1 VADELGD
8 GGLSEVALGQSA
20 DAHFGRPKSRG
31 GQDVRVFDPDQGLL
45 LPSSLDN
52 WLPAEHP
59 ARLIAELV
67 DEHLDLVPIRA
78 AYTGGRAA
86 PPYGPRLM
94 VRILLYGYTTGV
106 CSSREIERKCV
117 DDVPFRWL
125 AAGAA
130 PDYRAIARFRK
141 RHLSALGYLFAE
153 ALALCQAAGMVRL
166 GRVAL
171 HGTRVRDNAS
181 KCKVMRMRYA
191 GMGETERVLA
201 EEVWALLADAESIDK
216 TEDATL
222 GKDSRGDESPEQL
235 RRRATRPAKIREGKG
250 TLKVEA
256 GQRVRQR
263 AAPKPT
269 ALRVLVGAFLLALTF
284 GGGYAVA
291 VHKTVTLSV
300 DGSPMTVSTMKS
312 RVIDVVRDNG
322 FAVGARDDLYPAANQ
337 PVRQSDTIVLRRG
350 RPLQVSIDGQ
360 QSRQVWTTALT
371 VDEALEQLSMSDAA
385 PAAASRA
392 SRLPLAGMA
401 LPVVSAKNVH
411 INDGGVASDRR
422 LAALNVGLL
431 LAAADA
437 PLEEDDRVVPP
448 ASTPVTEGLRITVTR
463 IRTQKVTARMPL
475 PPSTRR
481 IADPAMNMSRHL
493 VEDPGAPGTQDVTF
507 AVSTVNGVETGR
519 RLMAHDIV
527 TPAKPSVVRIGAKP
541 GTVVPPVSHGATW
554 DALAACES
562 GGNWAINTGNGFY
575 GGVQF
580 EQNTWERHGG
590 LRYAPRADLAT
601 REEQLAIAEVTR
613 ARQGWGAW
621 PVCSARVRAK

>member
-1 VADELGD
+1 MRGMMVADELGA
-8 GGLSEVALGQSA
+8 GGLSEVARGQSR

-31 GQDVRVFDPDQGLL
+31 GQDVRVVDADQGLL
-45 LPSSLDN
+45 LAPSLDD
-52 WLPAEHP
+52 WLPAERL

-86 PPYGPRLM
+86 PPCDPRLM

-106 CSSREIERKCV
+106 RSSRAIERKCV
-117 DDVPFRWL
+117 DDLPFRWL

-141 RHLSALGYLFAE
+141 RHLSALGYLFVE
-153 ALALCQAAGMVRL
+153 ALALCRAAGMVRL

-171 HGTRVRDNAS
+171 DGTRVRDNAS
-181 KCKVMRMRYA
+181 TRKVMSYVLMR
-191 GMGETERVLA
+191 ETERVLA
-201 EEVWALLADAESIDK
+201 EEVWALLADAESIDEA
-216 TEDATL
+216 EDAS
-222 GKDSRGDESPEQL
+222 GRQ
-235 RRRATRPAKIREGKG
+235 I
-250 TLKVEA
+250 
-256 GQRVRQR
+256 RQR
-263 AAPKPT
+263 AAAKSK
-269 ALRVLVGAFLLALTF
+269 AQRALVGAFLLALTF
-284 GGGYAVA
+284 AGGYSVA

-300 DGSPMTVSTMKS
+300 DGSPMTVSTMRA

-322 FAVGARDDLYPAANQ
+322 FVVGDHDDLYPVANH
-337 PVRQSDTIVLRRG
+337 PLRQSDTIVLRRG
-350 RPLQVSIDGQ
+350 RPLQLSVDGQ

-371 VDEALEQLSMSDAA
+371 VDEALKQLSMSDAA

-411 INDGGVASDRR
+411 INDGGVVSGRR

-431 LAAADA
+431 LAAADS
-437 PLEEDDRVVPP
+437 PLEQDDKVVPP
-448 ASTPVTEGLRITVTR
+448 ASTPVTEGMQITVTR

-481 IADPAMNMSRHL
+481 IADPAMNTSRHV
-493 VEDPGAPGTQDVTF
+493 VEDPGAPGTQTVTF
-507 AVSTVNGVETGR
+507 AVSIVNGVETGR
-519 RLMAHDIV
+519 RLVAHDVV
-527 TPAKPSVVRIGAKP
+527 TPARPLVVRIGAKP
-541 GTVVPPVSHGATW
+541 GTAVPPVSNGATW
-554 DALAACES
+554 DALAACEA

-580 EQNTWERHGG
+580 DQNTWERHGG

-621 PVCSARVRAK
+621 PVCSVRVRAK